1 MKKFKEDLLKLID
14 KYKLTYIENIIY
26 NSSKNIRIKLIF
38 NRFNILFDKELYD
51 IFTNN
56 KSFKNK
62 EIYLSITYYKF

>member
-1 MKKFKEDLLKLID
+1 MKKFKKDLLKLID